1 MWHVFSITFLDCQR
15 YLRDWTLTLAIGTW
29 AKDWNCQAMRLCPA
43 GQWRK
48 NGAVLQEDALSTG
61 IAFRALKC
69 QFVELLWLLSSV
81 GAVRP
86 RMFLWNINRLWAQ
99 STVCLGMWSTTL
111 WTWWC
116 AKFTDYDYAVWAFSS
131 AWIQQC
137 FTEMSNLTN
146 LEPFSPT
153 FTPPMAWDK
162 ANFFARRCPCGKT
175 WIPWEFS
182 SGFWRRTP
190 WIWNT
195 HEHSPF
201 SQSLSGEASIFQIY
215 GLVCQFTS
223 GYSLKWPLH
232 HTRSS
237 SRNAS

>member
-137 FTEMSNLTN
+137 FTDIFPHFHPPQW
-146 LEPFSPT
+146 LETKPT
-153 FTPPMAWDK
+153 FSRGA
-162 ANFFARRCPCGKT
+162 AHAGRCGFLENFPAAFGEGLHGYGT
-175 WIPWEFS
+175 LM
-182 SGFWRRTP
+182 
-190 WIWNT
+190 NT
-195 HEHSPF
+195 HHFCSHSRGKHQF
-201 SQSLSGEASIFQIY
+201 SRSTVWYVSY
-215 GLVCQFTS
+215 
-223 GYSLKWPLH
+223 YSLPQLLLEMTTAPHQKQF
-232 HTRSS
+232 
-237 SRNAS
+237 